1 MTKQPMHVT
10 EGNFG
15 GKIANFTDTLNDKG
29 EVIKT
34 WKEERTQEQKHLKA
48 YLAGHEYFRNGY
60 KVITNKIGDKEYSQK
75 VPNWLPVTRLEVE
88 NSK

>member
-15 GKIANFTDTLNDKG
+15 GKIANFNNA
-29 EVIKT
+29 
-34 WKEERTQEQKHLKA
+34 EERAQEQKHLKA
-48 YLAGHEYFRNGY
+48 YLAGHEYYRNGY
-60 KVITNKIGDKEYSQK
+60 KTLTNKIGDKEYTQR

-88 NSK
+88 NTK